1 MVVSAASD
9 PSDLARVA
17 PALARYAV
25 HIGWTFSGDDFS
37 TPYNPQAVINNYLPF
52 ANQGQTGIIL
62 MHSVYNATA
71 LALPSLIE
79 NAKMVS
85 ETCTDEPLCWTQLL
99 CPKMK
104 RLQVQLHLADRA
116 EDSHS
121 ISM

>member
-1 MVVSAASD
+1 MHLALDCRVPSWHSLVQAYYLWWRCGAAGSITKLFALAASD

-17 PALARYAV
+17 PALAQFAV
-25 HIGWTFSGDDFS
+25 HIGWTYSGDDFS

-52 ANQGQTGIIL
+52 ANQNQTGIIL

-85 ETCTDEPLCWTQLL
+85 STST
-99 CPKMK
+99 
-104 RLQVQLHLADRA
+104 
-116 EDSHS
+116 
-121 ISM
+121 